1 MNKRIIKVVR
11 IFALIIGVLP
21 LAVVSQANSLSRQ
34 QENQPEKQQQQ
45 ASDKWVEMD
54 AFHAVMSQTFHPAE
68 EGKLEPIRKRA
79 GEMAAKAKQWLDSKP
94 PKIYDV
100 PEIKEMLVKL
110 AAESRALAEN
120 IAKGAGDDQ
129 VKKELTALHDRFHD
143 IIGAC
148 HAEKKK
154 QQ

>member
-1 MNKRIIKVVR
+1 MNKWIIKVVC
-11 IFALIIGVLP
+11 ILALIIGVPP
-21 LAVVSQANSLSRQ
+21 LAFVSQANSLSQ
-34 QENQPEKQQQQ
+34 QHEKHQQQ
-45 ASDKWVEMD
+45 ASDKWAEMD
-54 AFHAVMSQTFHPAE
+54 AFHTVMSQTFHPAE

-79 GEMAAKAKQWLDSKP
+79 GEMATKAKQWLDSKP